1 MHSIEMHSGLL
12 YGITVLIWGS
22 TWLAIKFQLGV
33 VSPEM
38 SIAYR
43 FLFAAAI
50 LLIYS
55 TIRRLPMRYGRKAHA
70 FMALQ
75 GLFLFS
81 LNYIMVYLAEG
92 YLTSGFVAIIFSMI
106 IVMNVFL
113 GAVIL
118 KNPVKQNVVFGA
130 VIGLIGLGL
139 VFGQELA
146 SFQYSREKL
155 MGFVLAIIGMISASF
170 GNIISARNQRDGL
183 PVIQTNAFGMSYGA
197 LITLGVAVL
206 RGAKL
211 EFDPSVGYVVSFAYL
226 AIFGSV
232 IAFGTYLTLL
242 GRIGPDRA
250 AYVSVMFPIIALIL
264 STMYEGLTW
273 TPTQLIGCVFVVIGN
288 AIVLNRVRL
297 TRAEKGPNAA

>member
-1 MHSIEMHSGLL
+1 MHSGLL

-33 VSPEM
+33 VSPEL

-43 FLFAAAI
+43 FLLAASI
-50 LLIYS
+50 LLVYS
-55 TIRRLPMRYGRKAHA
+55 SVRRLPLRYGWREHA

-81 LNYIMVYLAEG
+81 LNYIMVYIAEG

-118 KNPVKQNVVFGA
+118 KNPVQPNVVLGA

-139 VFGQELA
+139 VFGQEIA

-155 MGFVLAIIGMISASF
+155 TGFILAFIGMISASF
-170 GNIISARNQRDGL
+170 GNIISARNQRNGL
-183 PVIQTNAFGMSYGA
+183 PVIQSKAYGMTYGA
-197 LITLGVAVL
+197 LITLGM
-206 RGAKL
+206 RTTRR
-211 EFDPSVGYVVSFAYL
+211 EM
-226 AIFGSV
+226 
-232 IAFGTYLTLL
+232 
-242 GRIGPDRA
+242 A
-250 AYVSVMFPIIALIL
+250 A
-264 STMYEGLTW
+264 
-273 TPTQLIGCVFVVIGN
+273 
-288 AIVLNRVRL
+288 R
-297 TRAEKGPNAA
+297 